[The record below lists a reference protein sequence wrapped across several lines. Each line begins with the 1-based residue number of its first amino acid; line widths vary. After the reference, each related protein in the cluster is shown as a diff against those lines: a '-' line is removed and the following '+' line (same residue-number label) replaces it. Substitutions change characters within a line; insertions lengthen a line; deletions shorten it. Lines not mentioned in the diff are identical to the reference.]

1 MEKLTYYFDFM
12 SPYSF
17 FAFHNPLFQEA
28 RSLTN
33 LEYRPVVLAKLLK
46 HFEIKGPGEIEPKR
60 NFMLKQCF
68 RMAHKLKM
76 DFTTPLHHPFNP
88 LYALRIASHTCAGE
102 LQEKVIATLW
112 QAGWQKGCDMGDPDA
127 LVKVLK
133 EAQLPAEELL
143 ERSFD
148 RSVKN
153 EINENIK
160 NAISYG
166 AFGVPS
172 FVYKEELFWGNDA
185 LEDLVRAIKNEDEW
199 DRKTYE
205 NVIEKTKAKI

>member
-1 MEKLTYYFDFM
+1 MEKLIYFFDFM

-17 FAFHNPLFQEA
+17 FSFHNPLLKEA
-28 RSLTN
+28 KSLTKI
-33 LEYRPVVLAKLLK
+33 EYRPVVLAKLLK

-68 RMAHKLKM
+68 RMASKLGM
-76 DFTTPLHHPFNP
+76 EFTTPLHHPFNP
-88 LYALRIASHTCAGE
+88 LYALRIASRTCSQD
-102 LQEKVIATLW
+102 LQEKVIEVLW
-112 QAGWQKGCDMGDPDA
+112 QAGWQKRCDMGDPDA

-133 EAQLPAEELL
+133 EAGLPGDELL
-143 ERSFD
+143 EKSFD
-148 RSVKN
+148 RAVKN
-153 EINENIK
+153 EINDNIK
-160 NAISYG
+160 EAISYG

-185 LEDLVRAIKNEDEW
+185 LEDLVRTIKNQDEW

-205 NVIEKTKAKI
+205 NVIEQTKAKI